1 MDISQKVIFGA
12 FAEKSKAFV
21 FKIRPKDWKDKFLQ
35 LVGLQPK
42 ERTLYVSP
50 ICLGARSLCSTYINK
65 LSFDKYSNNTVF
77 RAGTELAEHESK
89 NLIMFLATVLWN
101 KKSTPPSW
109 LIDCIEQMNQDDLDQ
124 VIEFAFE
131 SLNTQ
136 AFLNSII
143 SMTGVS
149 LQTDEIIA
157 PEKESQ
163 ESTK

>member
-1 MDISQKVIFGA
+1 MDISQEKIFGA
-12 FAEKSKAFV
+12 FAEKSKKFV
-21 FKIRPKDWKDKFLQ
+21 FKIKPKNWVIKFLQ
-35 LVGLQPK
+35 AIKLIPK
-42 ERTLYVSP
+42 ERTLHVSP

-77 RAGTELAEHESK
+77 KAGTELAEHESE
-89 NLIMFLATVLWN
+89 NLIMFLAIVLWN

-124 VIEFAFE
+124 IIEFAFE

-157 PEKESQ
+157 SEKESQ
-163 ESTK
+163 GNTK